1 MSSSKSQWCC
11 DSECFLMTSFG
22 RINVAQSLSHVQLFL
37 TSWSASRQASLT
49 FTISQSLLK
58 LKSLALMM
66 PSNHLIHCHPL
77 LLLDAIFPSIRVFE
91 SALHIKWIGLIK
103 S

>member
-22 RINVAQSLSHVQLFL
+22 RIDVAQSLSHVQLFL
-37 TSWSASRQASLT
+37 SSWSASRQAFLT

-58 LKSLALMM
+58 LTSLALMM
-66 PSNHLIHCHPL
+66 PSNHLILYHPL
-77 LLLDAIFPSIRVFE
+77 LLAAIFPSIRVSE